1 MAFSFTL
8 FYNSRVKNSRC
19 LSLTSALLLTGLLP
33 LTGCSR
39 DPNGSSSE
47 PEDFYGASANGIF
60 HSFFIFSYNSNQ
72 GSIDDEI
79 TSFLDKMDDLA
90 DPYNA
95 VSGKSNLYTINNTH
109 LPVKVDE
116 DLFDLVKTSL
126 ELEEKTEGYFNPLI
140 GAISLEWKEI
150 LQSQEEVLETDIKAL
165 EGRLPA
171 LLEQMNASKLVLN
184 EEDHSIQRVGDAK
197 IDLGGLV
204 KGYCVER
211 VQQMVLNCGA
221 TRYLINGGTSSLSL
235 GKTKG
240 GESYRVSLRDSKT
253 PKENYFSLHD
263 VDTSTSGIYEQMIRV
278 GETTYSHVINPK
290 TGMAV
295 SPFSMAL
302 LVGQDSALLDAFSTS
317 CMIAGKEKAKE
328 WSQAYSF
335 SYSLYEDDGGYTKL
349 VEESPDLTKARISA

>member
-39 DPNGSSSE
+39 DSNGSSSE
-47 PEDFYGASANGIF
+47 SEDFYGASAYGIF
-60 HSFFIFSYNSNQ
+60 NSFFSFSYNSNQ
-72 GSIDDEI
+72 GSIDNQVA
-79 TSFLDKMDDLA
+79 SFLDKMDDLA

-165 EGRLPA
+165 EGRL
-171 LLEQMNASKLVLN
+171 
-184 EEDHSIQRVGDAK
+184 H
-197 IDLGGLV
+197 
-204 KGYCVER
+204 
-211 VQQMVLNCGA
+211 
-221 TRYLINGGTSSLSL
+221 
-235 GKTKG
+235 
-240 GESYRVSLRDSKT
+240 
-253 PKENYFSLHD
+253 
-263 VDTSTSGIYEQMIRV
+263 
-278 GETTYSHVINPK
+278 YSNK
-290 TGMAV
+290 
-295 SPFSMAL
+295 
-302 LVGQDSALLDAFSTS
+302 
-317 CMIAGKEKAKE
+317 
-328 WSQAYSF
+328 
-335 SYSLYEDDGGYTKL
+335 
-349 VEESPDLTKARISA
+349 